1 MQTIKWGIIGP
12 GAIAEE
18 FVRDL
23 SFAKRNHQVIAV
35 LSRTMESANKFI
47 SKFSIPKGY
56 TRIDEL
62 ITESRPDI
70 VYIATPHPY
79 HFESALFCLQNKIP
93 VLCEKPLCINEEQC
107 RKLIEASRGNNV
119 FLMEAMWIRFLPSI
133 QNLLNFIG
141 NGTIG
146 EVLIIQ
152 AAMHYK
158 APYDPDSRYFDRS
171 LGGGSLLDLGIYP
184 VFLSILLLGKP
195 EIIKAVTTLT
205 DDKVDSI
212 SSVVF
217 KYANGSQAILESSL
231 VINNDEPAIIHG
243 SKGTIKI
250 LHPWFEKSPGLE
262 IHEDGKGVRIYPVRW
277 EGHGLQ
283 FEVEEAVKCLEDKKI
298 ESQLMPHSLSLE
310 IIKALDEVRRQNSI
324 KYEAFEQ

>member
-1 MQTIKWGIIGP
+1 MQTVKWGIIGP
-12 GAIAEE
+12 GTIAEE

-23 SFAKRNHQVIAV
+23 SFAKGNHQVIAA
-35 LSRTMESANKFI
+35 LGRTAEDTNRFTTKFD
-47 SKFSIPKGY
+47 IPKAY
-56 TRIDEL
+56 TAIDGFIAENK
-62 ITESRPDI
+62 PDI

-79 HFESALFCLQNKIP
+79 HFESALICLQHKIP
-93 VLCEKPLCINEEQC
+93 VLCEKPLCINEQQC
-107 RKLIEASRGNNV
+107 RKLVETSQRNNV

-133 QNLLNFIG
+133 QHLLRIINE
-141 NGTIG
+141 GTIG
-146 EVLIIQ
+146 DVLIVQ
-152 AAMHYK
+152 ASMHYK

-184 VFLSILLLGKP
+184 AFLAILLLGKP

-231 VINNDEPAIIHG
+231 VINNAEPAIIHG

-262 IHEDGKGVRIYPVRW
+262 IHEDNKGVRVYPTKW

-283 FEVEEAVKCLEDKKI
+283 FEVEEAVKCLEDKRI
-298 ESQLMPHSLSLE
+298 ESELMPHSLSLE

-324 KYEAFEQ
+324 RYEAFEQ

>member
-12 GAIAEE
+12 GAIAET

-23 SFAKRNHQVIAV
+23 SFTKKNHQVIAV
-35 LSRTMESANKFI
+35 LGRTQESANKFI
-47 SKFSIPKGY
+47 AKFDIPHGY
-56 TRIDEL
+56 SGIKEF
-62 ITESRPDI
+62 ITDGKPDI
-70 VYIATPHPY
+70 VYIATPHPL
-79 HFESALFCLQNKIP
+79 HFESALICLRNKIP

-107 RKLIEASRGNNV
+107 RTLIDASRSNDV

-133 QNLLNFIG
+133 QHLLNFI
-141 NGTIG
+141 NKGTIG
-146 EVLIIQ
+146 DVLIVQ
-152 AAMHYK
+152 ASMHYK

-184 VFLSILLLGKP
+184 VFLANLLLGKP

-205 DDKVDSI
+205 EDKIDSI

-231 VINNDEPAIIHG
+231 VINNDEAAVIHG

-250 LHPWFEKSPGLE
+250 MHPWFEKSPGLE
-262 IHEDGKGVRIYPVRW
+262 IHEENKGVKIYPTKW

-283 FEVEEAVKCLEDKKI
+283 FEVEEVIRCLENKKI
-298 ESQLMPHSLSLE
+298 ESELMPHSLSLE

-324 KYEAFEQ
+324 KYEAFEH